1 MSYWRQVVKI
11 AASAGLNWGHPDE
24 IRFWM
29 RREEQLGGQTKVIQV
44 PKFEWETFDEAK
56 HGYEVQPAFK
66 LFREDAQNFMDQLWD
81 CGLRPMQ
88 GAGSAGQLSS
98 TLKHLE
104 DMRAL
109 VFAHQKVQAPK

>member
-1 MSYWRQVVKI
+1 
-11 AASAGLNWGHPDE
+11 
-24 IRFWM
+24 M
-29 RREEQLGGQTKVIQV
+29 RREELANGQVKVIQV

-56 HGYEVQPAFK
+56 HGYEIQPAFK
-66 LFREDAQNFMDQLWD
+66 LFQEDAQRFMDELWD
-81 CGLRPMQ
+81 CGLRPTA